1 MFNIG
6 AVGSAESIHH
16 LLGVGRIVRAAEQ
29 VVANSLEVAVVGE
42 VYDTVEALNFHE
54 QVNCLRLFMVLHE
67 VRNDNVHEEHKVRE
81 ITLSVFLHTLVINLT
96 NFTSKRSQ
104 VLMSPI
110 NEISAGSLK
119 AVLECFIRAF
129 F

>member
-29 VVANSLEVAVVGE
+29 VVANSLEVAIVGE

-81 ITLSVFLHTLVINLT
+81 ITLSVLLHTLVINLT

>member
-1 MFNIG
+1 
-6 AVGSAESIHH
+6 
-16 LLGVGRIVRAAEQ
+16 
-29 VVANSLEVAVVGE
+29 
-42 VYDTVEALNFHE
+42 
-54 QVNCLRLFMVLHE
+54 MVLHE

-81 ITLSVFLHTLVINLT
+81 ITLSVLLHTLVINLT

-129 F
+129 FLSNHSNN